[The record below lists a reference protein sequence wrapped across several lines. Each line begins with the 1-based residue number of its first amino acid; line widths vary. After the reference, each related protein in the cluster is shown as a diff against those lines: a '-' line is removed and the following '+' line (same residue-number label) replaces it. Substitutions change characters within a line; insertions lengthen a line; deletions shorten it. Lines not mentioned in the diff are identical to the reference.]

1 MSFKFISDLKRAF
14 RFRLTLWY
22 SIIFTLSCLILFFVS
37 YLFLSSSIGN
47 NRRAIRSKIIEYRNV
62 ILTGG
67 IPALELHINGK
78 GRRHSRRHSF
88 YVRILDP
95 ENNTVFLSHPQL
107 WNNFD
112 VMALRDHP
120 REGQWLYFPA
130 RHGGDVLQVVS
141 SQLPDNQLLQVGKS
155 LQDRRDILEHFR
167 DTIVAVTIPIILIG
181 VTGGVFLASRA
192 LRPIRNLIQTTQSI
206 IDTGKMDARVPLGRS
221 GDELE
226 ELVQLFNRM
235 LERIEL
241 LIKGMKDSLDNVAHD
256 LRTPMTRL
264 RGVAE
269 MALQANADQKRCQ
282 EALGECIE
290 ESERVLTLLNTLM
303 DVSEAE
309 TGIMKLDS
317 VRIKVSDFIGDI
329 VGLYEYVAEDR
340 GIAISVACDEDIYI
354 TADRNRMRQVL
365 ANLLDNALK
374 YTADGGSVTIEARQ
388 EEEQILIIVKDTGI
402 GISKEEISK
411 IWDRLH
417 RGDKSRSQ
425 RGLGLGLSLVRA
437 VVTAHKGEVDV
448 ESEPSIGSVFTVRLP
463 NR

>member
-1 MSFKFISDLKRAF
+1 MSFKYLNDLGRVF

-22 SIIFTLSCLILFFVS
+22 SIIFTVSCLLLFFVS
-37 YLFLSSSIGN
+37 YLFLSSSMGN

-62 ILTGG
+62 IITGG
-67 IPALELHINGK
+67 IPALELHINK
-78 GRRHSRRHSF
+78 ARRPSRRNSF

-95 ENNTVFLSHPQL
+95 ENNTVFLSNPRL

-112 VMALRDHP
+112 IIALRDRP
-120 REGQWLYFPA
+120 SEGQWLYFPA
-130 RHGGDVLQVVS
+130 RNGGDVLQVVS
-141 SQLPDNQLLQVGKS
+141 SHLPDNQLLQVGKS
-155 LQDRRDILEHFR
+155 LQDRRDILEDFR
-167 DTIVAVTIPIILIG
+167 DTVVAVTIPIILIG
-181 VTGGVFLASRA
+181 VTGGVFLALQT

-206 IDTGKMDARVPLGRS
+206 IDTGKMDARVPFGRS
-221 GDELE
+221 GGELE

-235 LERIEL
+235 LERIES

-264 RGVAE
+264 RGMAE
-269 MALQANADQKRCQ
+269 MALHSNADQQHCQ

-290 ESERVLTLLNTLM
+290 ESEQVLKLLNTLM

-317 VRIKVSDFIGDI
+317 VRIKVSELIGDI
-329 VGLYEYVAEDR
+329 TGLYEYVAEDR
-340 GIAISVACDEDIYI
+340 GIAISVACPEDIYI
-354 TADRNRMRQVL
+354 TADRNRMRQAL

-374 YTADGGSVTIEARQ
+374 YTADRGSVTIEARQ
-388 EEEQILIIVKDTGI
+388 EEEQTLIIVKDTGI
-402 GISKEEISK
+402 GIPTEEISK

-425 RGLGLGLSLVRA
+425 RGLGLGLSLVKA

-448 ESEPSIGSVFTVRLP
+448 HSEPGIGSVFTVRLP
-463 NR
+463 K